1 MTQKQQVLI
10 NLILKSEGGY
20 VNLESLDSGGETYR
34 GISRNNFPNWIGW
47 EILDNIENKSRGQIF
62 DIPELNNYV
71 FIFYIDHFYNKLK
84 IDDIKDLHISAHLLD
99 QSVNSGNSVGVKCL
113 QRAVNTLIPVPLTV
127 DGAIGPNTIQEA
139 NNCNPKTLLSA
150 LEEERRKF
158 YRSIVERNPSQEKF
172 LKGWLNR
179 VNNTTKYID
188 EVLK

>member
-1 MTQKQQVLI
+1 MTQKQKVLI
-10 NLILKSEGGY
+10 DLILKSEGNY
-20 VNLESLDSGGETYR
+20 VNDPLDSGGETYK
-34 GISRNNFPNWIGW
+34 GISRKNFPNWKGW
-47 EILDNIENKSRGQIF
+47 E
-62 DIPELNNYV
+62 
-71 FIFYIDHFYNKLK
+71 YIDTIPNKKRGDEFDNEEVNNSVYSFYLINFYNKLK

-158 YRSIVERNPSQEKF
+158 YRSIVERKPSQEKF

-188 EVLK
+188 EILK